1 MKNTL
6 LIILVLLLASCK
18 MKKKNTK
25 TVSEQKTTDN
35 SELIEIYRNDQSDR
49 QTDNIDWNIVSKND
63 SLREELKI
71 LQNKNI

>member
-18 MKKKNTK
+18 MNKKNTK

-63 SLREELKI
+63 SLREELKL